1 MKNWKL
7 AYKLSF
13 LVAVAV
19 VGLLVNI
26 TMGLTQLRGHL
37 LEDRKIKTRHVVETV
52 TGILAYYQKQQKDGL
67 LSEADAQKAAVD
79 TLRGLRYE
87 KEEYFFISDLNSRLI
102 LHPIKP
108 ELQGKD
114 LSDTKDPDG
123 KRIFYEFSRVGR
135 ETGSGFV
142 DYKWPKPG
150 KSQPVAKVSYV
161 LTFAPWGWVVGSGI
175 YIDDVDDVFRAS
187 LIEQV
192 GVALALLLLLVGF
205 AWYVVSHI
213 VRPMAEARK
222 AMEALAGGDLT
233 VEATADSRDEIGL
246 LLDSAGRMIEG
257 IKKVILRVRDSA
269 DAVVNASDQVSA
281 TAQALSQATTE
292 QASSIEETSASVEEM
307 AASITQNKDNARK
320 TQGIA
325 TEVAREANEGSGA
338 MTETVDAMRK
348 IADKI
353 SIVDDIAYQTNL
365 LALNAAIEAAR
376 AGEHGK
382 GFAVV
387 AGEVRKLAERSQ
399 VAAQEISQLATE
411 SVGMAERTGNLLG
424 AMVPSIA
431 QTASLVDAITSASEE
446 QFAGAGQISHAIA
459 QASQATHQNAAASE
473 ELAATAEELHGQAMG
488 LHDAVSFFK
497 LGK

>member
-13 LVAVAV
+13 LVAIAII
-19 VGLLVNI
+19 GLLVNI
-26 TMGLTQLRGHL
+26 TMGLVQLRGHL
-37 LEDRKIKTRHVVETV
+37 LEDRKIKTRHVVETA
-52 TGILAYYQKQQKDGL
+52 TGILAYYQKQQVEGKL
-67 LSEADAQKAAVD
+67 TEAEAQKAAVD

-87 KEEYFFISDLNSRLI
+87 KEEYFFISNLNSGLI

-114 LSDTKDPDG
+114 LSETKDPDG
-123 KRIFYEFSRVGR
+123 KRIFFEFSRVAK
-135 ETGSGFV
+135 ESGSGFV

-150 KSQPVAKVSYV
+150 KSEPVGKVSYV
-161 LTFAPWGWVVGSGI
+161 LNFAPWGWVVGSGI

-187 LIEQV
+187 LIQQIS
-192 GVALALLLLLVGF
+192 VALAILAVLVGF
-205 AWYVVSHI
+205 SWYVVSRI
-213 VRPMAEARK
+213 LGPMAVARK
-222 AMEALAGGDLT
+222 ALEALAQGDLT
-233 VEATADSRDEIGL
+233 VHAKADSRDEIGQL
-246 LLDSAGRMIEG
+246 LSSADRMITGVKE
-257 IKKVILRVRDSA
+257 VILKVRDGA

-281 TAQALSQATTE
+281 TSQALSQATTE
-292 QASSIEETSASVEEM
+292 QAASIEETSASVEQM
-307 AASITQNKDNARK
+307 AASITQNKDNART

-325 TEVAREANEGSGA
+325 AEVAREAGDGGRAVN
-338 MTETVDAMRK
+338 ETVDAMRK

-376 AGEHGK
+376 AGDHGK

-411 SVGMAERTGNLLG
+411 SVNMAERAGGLLEQ
-424 AMVPSIA
+424 MVPSIEH
-431 QTASLVDAITSASEE
+431 TAELVNAITAASEE
-446 QFAGAGQISHAIA
+446 QSAGAGQITHAIG

-488 LHDAVSFFK
+488 LHDAISFFK
-497 LGK
+497 VSR